1 MAEGVGGISPDL
13 ARQILARV
21 GESGQPPEVGV
32 EHLNVGNESLLDVLT
47 TEYIE
52 PISRTRRGSSFKL
65 VQAYYGGGKTHFLL
79 CVRQRAFAHG
89 MFAALVALSPEETP
103 FDDPLRIYQAVAREV
118 AAPPR
123 DPGQPPE
130 RGIDQA
136 LRIVLE
142 ERFEPMTV
150 EDRLAWV
157 RGTLRRLPVDAP
169 ACRAAVVAFA
179 EALIGG
185 DAAREDLAAAWLR
198 GEAVTEAEA
207 RGLGIREGLTRQTAF
222 RVLRSL
228 CQILQGIGVPGI
240 FLAFDE
246 ADRTLSVSSRRKKA
260 IADNL
265 RQLIDHCGQEHLP
278 GLLCLYAVPPEFMR
292 DVVVEYPALQQ
303 RLEGPSVLTIR
314 SPQAAIID
322 LEQVDLEPA
331 ALLLAIGRRLMDLFE
346 VARGAR
352 WDRRL
357 EEQNLRILVEQI
369 LSTSFEVAHR
379 RAFVKAAVDL
389 LQQQLTA
396 PRTLAA
402 SEVQVIASR
411 GASALQLMD
420 DDDF

>member
-1 MAEGVGGISPDL
+1 MAELTPDL

-32 EHLNVGNESLLDVLT
+32 EHLNVGNESLLDVLE

-52 PISRTRRGSSFKL
+52 PIARTRRGSSFKL

-79 CVRQRAFAHG
+79 CVRQKAFSHG

-103 FDDPLRIYQAVAREV
+103 FDDPLRIYQAVAREI

-123 DPGQPPE
+123 DPAQPPE

-142 ERFEPMTV
+142 ERFDTMEAQ
-150 EDRLAWV
+150 DQQDWV
-157 RGTLRRLPVDAP
+157 KNTLRRLPVDSP
-169 ACRAAVVAFA
+169 ACRSAVVAFA
-179 EALIGG
+179 LALLDG
-185 DAAREDLAAAWLR
+185 DIAREELAASWLR
-198 GEAVTEAEA
+198 GENVTDSEA
-207 RGLGIREGLTRQTAF
+207 RTIGIREPLNRQTAF
-222 RVLRSL
+222 RVLRSV

-292 DVVVEYPALQQ
+292 EVVTEYPALQQ
-303 RLEGPSVLTIR
+303 RLEGPSVLSIR

-322 LEQVDLEPA
+322 LEHLDLEPE
-331 ALLLAIGRRLMDLFE
+331 ALLVAIGRRLMDLFA
-346 VARGAR
+346 VARGTQ

-357 EEQNLRILVEQI
+357 EEQNLKLLVEQI
-369 LSTSFEVAHR
+369 LNTSFEVAHR

-389 LQQQLTA
+389 LQQQTA
-396 PRTLAA
+396 DPRRLAP
-402 SEVQVIASR
+402 SEVESIARRSTELVMLDS
-411 GASALQLMD
+411 GAE
-420 DDDF
+420 DDF